1 MTQSQA
7 APTLPVL
14 YQALEVVNAD
24 RHGALRLLSARRQPD
39 LTGIAALPLAVEE
52 IALVGR
58 QLPVLFAEQA
68 PHMPVALLRLAP
80 GQPSPAVEAEGHWR
94 AGRYQPAHLRRHPF
108 LMVPSGKA
116 EELVLCLDP
125 LAPCLSVEA
134 GDPLYAEDGQPA
146 AALQQ
151 AFALARD
158 AEAAF
163 RRTRAFCE
171 ALTTLGL
178 LSASTAR
185 VQPARP
191 GAAAFDITGFR
202 AVDRAALAKLD
213 GAALAGL
220 RDAGHL
226 EAIYAHLASIHGFS
240 EMS

>member
-1 MTQSQA
+1 MTQSQT
-7 APTLPVL
+7 APALPVL
-14 YQALEVVNAD
+14 YQALEVVHAD
-24 RHGALRLLSARRQPD
+24 RHAALRLLPARRQPD
-39 LTGIAALPLAVEE
+39 LAGIAALPVAMEE

-58 QLPVLFAEQA
+58 HLPILFAEQA

-80 GQPSPAVEAEGHWR
+80 DQPSPALSADGRWLP
-94 AGRYQPAHLRRHPF
+94 GRYQPAHLRRHPF
-108 LMVPSGKA
+108 LLVPSGKA

-125 LAPCLSVEA
+125 LAPCLSAEA
-134 GDPLYAEDGQPA
+134 GEPLYAADGQPA

-163 RRTRAFCE
+163 RRTRAFCA
-171 ALTTLGL
+171 ALDALGL

-191 GAAAFDITGFR
+191 GAPAFDITGFR

-220 RDAGHL
+220 RDAGQL